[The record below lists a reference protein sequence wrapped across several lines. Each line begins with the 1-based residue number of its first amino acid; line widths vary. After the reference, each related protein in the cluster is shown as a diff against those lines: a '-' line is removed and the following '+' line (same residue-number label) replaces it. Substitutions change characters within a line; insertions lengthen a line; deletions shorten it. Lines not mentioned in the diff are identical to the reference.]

1 MFLKGIPYS
10 FCFFFSISGTE
21 YTYTAAIHLI
31 ETQPFVA
38 IQIFVGIES
47 FHQFEFPPV

>member
-1 MFLKGIPYS
+1 MQFLQ
-10 FCFFFSISGTE
+10 FFFFRSVVPNI
-21 YTYTAAIHLI
+21 YTYIATIHLI

-38 IQIFVGIES
+38 IEIFVGIES